1 MAFFAVTIET
11 ISHIGKHPNADTL
24 DVARLDGLDFQF
36 VVRKDAFTVGEKV
49 VYFPIDSLIPLN
61 VLEQFE
67 MVKEGKGI
75 LAGKLGNRVKTKEI
89 RGVLSRGIVVK
100 LSHIEGM
107 ERLSTDLPTPEELT
121 KYFGVEKWEPQ
132 VVLEK
137 GANLMPLP
145 QHVQDIVGAR
155 YDIESTD
162 RHIDVVDTLRDV
174 MVYVTEKLEGQNF
187 SVTVTPSGEV
197 FVSQR
202 NYTIKPI
209 EGHTHSFWKVAES
222 EGVIAAAKRL
232 AKTEPVTIFGELLGP
247 GVQDNIYQ
255 LKKHEVHVFDIAV
268 GNRFLDYAELC
279 SECFVSDLKQA
290 PVLYTGHLRYFLN
303 GKTVQEVAGGTS
315 KLFDTL
321 REGIVIKPIYEMKL
335 PHFGRVII
343 KKRDEKYE
351 AIRG

>member
-1 MAFFAVTIET
+1 MSFFGVTIET
-11 ISHIGKHPNADTL
+11 IDTIINHPNADKL
-24 DVARLDGLDFQF
+24 AVARLKGLDFEF
-36 VVRKDAFTVGEKV
+36 VVARDSYTAGERV
-49 VYFPIDSLIPLN
+49 LYFPIDSIIPLY
-61 VLEQFE
+61 VLEKFGL
-67 MVKEGKGI
+67 VKEGKGV
-75 LAGKLGNRVKTKEI
+75 LAGKQGNRVKTKEI
-89 RGVLSRGIVVK
+89 RGVFSRGIVAK
-100 LSHIEGM
+100 LHHADTFDSRDG
-107 ERLSTDLPTPEELT
+107 SDLTQ
-121 KYFGVEKWEPQ
+121 YFGVEKWEPP

-222 EGVIAAAKRL
+222 EGIIATAKRL

-268 GNRFLDYAELC
+268 GGRFLDYAELC
-279 SECFVSDLKQA
+279 SECFASDLKQA
-290 PVLYTGHLRYFLN
+290 PVLFSGFLCDFLN
-303 GKTVQEVAGGTS
+303 GKTVQEVAGGKS
-315 KLFDTL
+315 VLFDTL